1 MGVNQKGFSL
11 LQVMIAAGLVAGMAL
26 ALMRISTNQ
35 SQLNQ
40 RFSSENELHQ
50 MEALLM
56 GYLQRK
62 QTCDSALAGLS
73 KGDNLVVFNVSGSF
87 GDNFLEVGQQIA
99 GTGWEVTE
107 MRILTDA
114 EAGAAEKYVDDNTF
128 VLRIRLNQTR
138 EIIGGRDRLIYV
150 STVAE
155 TGNVSIVTAYTK
167 PQLEFQCNGVLGE
180 TYNFDIGW
188 MGICHDPPAPGVA
201 MISNCGS

>member
-1 MGVNQKGFSL
+1 MKVK
-11 LQVMIAAGLVAGMAL
+11 
-26 ALMRISTNQ
+26 T
-35 SQLNQ
+35 
-40 RFSSENELHQ
+40 
-50 MEALLM
+50 
-56 GYLQRK
+56 K
-62 QTCDSALAGLS
+62 
-73 KGDNLVVFNVSGSF
+73 VSGSF

-138 EIIGGRDRLIYV
+138 EVIGGRDRLIYV

-155 TGNVSIVTAYTK
+155 IGNVSIVTAYTE
-167 PQLEFQCNGVLGE
+167 PQLNDECDGDLRE